1 MVDRGSSPDVC
12 FILFSGC
19 ICFVVVAL
27 AFHGIPGFV
36 SIISIKFEVSSAL
49 KDGST
54 KELNGLVAQIASL
67 ETHWSLMMLKMTQT
81 DLKIQISHAKD

>member
-67 ETHWSLMMLKMTQT
+67 KLPGNAVEPDDVEDDPDGPEDS
-81 DLKIQISHAKD
+81 D

>member
-1 MVDRGSSPDVC
+1 M
-12 FILFSGC
+12 
-19 ICFVVVAL
+19 VVAL
-27 AFHGIPGFV
+27 AFDGISGFV

-67 ETHWSLMMLKMTQT
+67 KLPGNPLEPDDDVEDDPDGPEDS
-81 DLKIQISHAKD
+81 D